1 MSENKNE
8 KEKELGGLIEDLM
21 GNEELMS
28 ELEDFI
34 NNDYEVVTLMG
45 EDGEEVDFVVIE
57 EVVLHKTTYCIM
69 QPVELP
75 EGMEDDEAL
84 VFRKRLLNK
93 KGEMTFELEMDDKVI
108 EQVFDEYN
116 RIIDE
121 ELAKEEE

>member
-8 KEKELGGLIEDLM
+8 MEKELGGLMEDLM
-21 GNEELMS
+21 GNEELLS

-34 NNDYEVVTLMG
+34 DDDFEVVTLMG
-45 EDGEEVDFVVIE
+45 EDGEEIDFVIIE
-57 EVVLHKTTYCIM
+57 EVVLHKVTYCIM

-75 EGMEDDEAL
+75 EGMGEDEAL
-84 VFRKRLLNK
+84 VFRKKLLNK

-116 RIIDE
+116 RILDE
-121 ELAKEEE
+121 QLAEEEE